1 MRGWFQE
8 PKIQRALSEH
18 ALDFWDDNRRK
29 GRTVSGGIQC
39 AQPLGLAS
47 STHLFGD
54 FMPDA
59 RPRSPWSP
67 DLLDLIVLPA
77 NASGEAKSDIAEQ
90 TQRRVE
96 AFLAS
101 REVEL
106 PDGSTTPASSL
117 FSCGYQFDDNEIHVS
132 LQAEAHK
139 WRQILTPMK
148 DKMRHEAMTHPPES
162 ISLHKKMGFVAML
175 ALSRLIPAD
184 RREGLDERFFTAQ
197 MGLIAS
203 ERQARLAQDWMSQ
216 ELALSVKSAGG
227 SISESKPFRP
237 KF

>member
-1 MRGWFQE
+1 
-8 PKIQRALSEH
+8 
-18 ALDFWDDNRRK
+18 
-29 GRTVSGGIQC
+29 
-39 AQPLGLAS
+39 
-47 STHLFGD
+47 
-54 FMPDA
+54 MPDA

-77 NASGEAKSDIAEQ
+77 NASGEAKSEIAEQ

-96 AFLAS
+96 SFLAS

-106 PDGSTTPASSL
+106 PDGSTRYASDL
-117 FSCGYQFDDNEIHVS
+117 FSCAYEFDANEIHVT
-132 LQAEAHK
+132 LKAEPQK

-175 ALSRLIPAD
+175 AISRLIPAD

-197 MGLIAS
+197 MGLLAS
-203 ERQARLAQDWMSQ
+203 ERHAELTQGWLSH
-216 ELALSVKSAGG
+216 ELALTVAAAGG
-227 SISESKPFRP
+227 SVKESKPFRP